1 MPHTC
6 TLEGCSQP
14 VGDGIV
20 LTQSGVVIGAVCED
34 CLGSAKG
41 AKLIVR
47 KDEDGEFEL
56 IEMQRLENP
65 L

>member
-1 MPHTC
+1 MTC
-6 TLEGCSQP
+6 TLEGCADET
-14 VGDGIV
+14 GDGIV
-20 LTQSGVVIGAVCED
+20 LTQSGVVIGEVCEE

-47 KDEDGEFEL
+47 KGDDDEFEL

-65 L
+65 F